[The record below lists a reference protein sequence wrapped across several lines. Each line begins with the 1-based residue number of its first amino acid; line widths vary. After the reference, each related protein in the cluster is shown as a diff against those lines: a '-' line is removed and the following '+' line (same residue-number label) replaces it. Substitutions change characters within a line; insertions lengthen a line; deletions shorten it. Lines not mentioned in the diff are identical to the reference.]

1 MAAGAGGRQGDG
13 MDIVQTTAG
22 RRRLLQVNATVCA
35 LSGLVAVAAG
45 GWLAGVLDVPT
56 TAVRVV
62 GAALLVVAAGVGA
75 AARAPDGELAG
86 LVRLVGWAD
95 AAWVTATVV
104 LVAAGAFSGAG
115 TVLAL
120 ASGVVVA
127 GFAYVELRP

>member
-62 GAALLVVAAGVGA
+62 GAALLVFAAGVGA
-75 AARAPDGELAG
+75 AVRAPDGQLPG

-95 AAWVTATVV
+95 AAWVAATVV

-127 GFAYVELRP
+127 GFAYLELRP

>member
-22 RRRLLQVNATVCA
+22 RRRLLQVNTTVCA

-62 GAALLVVAAGVGA
+62 GAALLVFAAGVGS
-75 AARAPDGELAG
+75 AARAPDEQLPG

>member
-1 MAAGAGGRQGDG
+1 MAAGSGGRQGDG

-62 GAALLVVAAGVGA
+62 GAALLVFAAGVGA
-75 AARAPDGELAG
+75 AVRAPDGQLPG

-95 AAWVTATVV
+95 AAWVAATVV

-127 GFAYVELRP
+127 GFAYLELRP

>member
-13 MDIVQTTAG
+13 MDIVQSTAG
-22 RRRLLQVNATVCA
+22 RRRILQVNAAVCV

-56 TAVRVV
+56 AAVRVV
-62 GAALLVVAAGVGA
+62 GAALLVFAAGVAG
-75 AARAPDGELAG
+75 AARAPSGQLPG

-95 AAWVTATVV
+95 AAWVAATVV
-104 LVAAGAFSGAG
+104 LVVAGAFSGAG

-127 GFAYVELRP
+127 GFAYLELRS